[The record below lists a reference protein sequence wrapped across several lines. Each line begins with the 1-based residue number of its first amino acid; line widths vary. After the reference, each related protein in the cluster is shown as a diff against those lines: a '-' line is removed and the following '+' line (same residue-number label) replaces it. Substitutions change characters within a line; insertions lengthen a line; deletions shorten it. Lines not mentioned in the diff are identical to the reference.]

1 MEHADFWAEH
11 RAHEEKMMGLAKL
24 RLGGLTYKKLSALT
38 EEMSPSVL
46 SKNLKPYEKRYKE
59 LCEKNLAKL
68 EESLKR
74 IDPDYDYLADPRTA
88 LQQNCALLMG
98 GKETMAVLEQ
108 LQGLR

>member
-11 RAHEEKMMGLAKL
+11 RAHEEKMMALAKL
-24 RLGGLTYKKLSALT
+24 KLGGVTYKALSALT
-38 EEMSPSVL
+38 EESPSVL

-74 IDPDYDYLADPRTA
+74 NDPDYDYLADPRTV

-98 GKETMAVLEQ
+98 GKGMLTVLEQ
-108 LQGLR
+108 LKSI